1 MPPGPALMFVLE
13 HALRH
18 KHFTLR
24 LTQMTTREG
33 GRVQGPGL
41 TEAVAVQEESRHSN
55 GTLSPKVKPLATAK
69 GL

>member
-1 MPPGPALMFVLE
+1 MFVPE

-24 LTQMTTREG
+24 VTQMTTREG

-41 TEAVAVQEESRHSN
+41 TEAVEYRK
-55 GTLSPKVKPLATAK
+55 SPDTAMAP
-69 GL
+69 

>member
-1 MPPGPALMFVLE
+1 MFVLE

-24 LTQMTTREG
+24 VTEMTTQEG
-33 GRVQGPGL
+33 GHVQGQGL

-55 GTLSPKVKPLATAK
+55 GALSPKIKPLATAN
-69 GL
+69 GS